1 MVAGAEES
9 LIRSEET
16 PMARWFAVVT
26 LFVSGVVVS
35 AADPAKP
42 NVVFILCDDLGVND
56 LRCYGRTEHR
66 TPALDQM
73 AKEGARFT
81 AAYAACPVCSPTR
94 AAILTGKHPARLHI
108 TTFLPGRGDA
118 PSQKLLHPRIQQ
130 QLPLEEVTL
139 AESLKAAGYAT
150 ACIGKWHLGGA
161 GFGPDKQG
169 FEVVHAGKP
178 NTPPTAEEGGKGE
191 SDLTRKAEEFIAANR
206 DRPFFLYLA
215 HNTPHIPLGARKNLI
230 EKHKGAFNPTYAAMI
245 ETLDASVGRVLKAID
260 DAKLTDRTLVVFTSD
275 NGGLHVPEL
284 KDDPP
289 THNTP
294 YRAGKGFLYEGG
306 IRVPLVVRWPGV
318 TSKGEVIDAPV
329 TSTDWTPTLLDACG
343 VKAADLDGVSLVPL
357 FKGEALKS
365 RPLYWHVPHYTNQ
378 GSRPAGAIR
387 EGNYKLVEH
396 YEDGRVELFDLPA
409 DPGEQHDLSQKFPTD
424 VQKLLD
430 KLADWRKAVGAQT
443 NQPNPAFDAD
453 LHKKLYLDT
462 DVSKLKRA
470 ATAAKTGEP
479 LAEWRR
485 EIDRVVR
492 KKK

>member
-1 MVAGAEES
+1 MNSLRVAVGVLLLGAMS
-9 LIRSEET
+9 
-16 PMARWFAVVT
+16 AQ
-26 LFVSGVVVS
+26 

-56 LRCYGRTEHR
+56 LGCYGRADHS
-66 TPALDQM
+66 TPNLDRM
-73 AKEGARFT
+73 AKAGLRFT

-94 AAILTGKHPARLHI
+94 AAILTGKHPARLNI

-130 QLPLEEVTL
+130 QLPLEEITL

-169 FEVVHAGKP
+169 FNVVHAGKP
-178 NTPPTAEEGGKGE
+178 NTPPTAGEGGKGE
-191 SDLTRKAEEFIAANR
+191 SDLTRKAEDFIAANR

-215 HNTPHIPLGARKNLI
+215 HNTPHIPLGARKELI

-245 ETLDASVGRVLKAID
+245 ETMDASVGRVLKALD

-275 NGGLHVPEL
+275 NGGLHVREL

-306 IRVPLVVRWPGV
+306 IRVPLIVRGFGV
-318 TSKGEVIDAPV
+318 RGGRTIDTPVI
-329 TSTDWTPTLLDACG
+329 STDWTPTTLDVCG
-343 VKAADLDGVSLVPL
+343 LKAANLDGVSLAPL
-357 FKGEALKS
+357 FRGEALKP
-365 RPLYWHVPHYTNQ
+365 RALCWHVPHYTNQ

-387 EGNYKLVEH
+387 EGDYKLIEH
-396 YEDGRVELFDLPA
+396 YEDGRVELFDLKL
-409 DPGEQHDLSQKFPTD
+409 DPGETTPCAGWAHAIKVSLKT
-424 VQKLLD
+424 KL
-430 KLADWRKAVGAQT
+430 KTWRESIEAQT
-443 NQPNPAFDAD
+443 NQPNPAFDAA
-453 LHKKLYLDT
+453 LHQKLYIDT
-462 DVSKLKRA
+462 DVSKLKPA

>member
-1 MVAGAEES
+1 MSRTCLVMIAGLLAWPA
-9 LIRSEET
+9 T
-16 PMARWFAVVT
+16 
-26 LFVSGVVVS
+26 
-35 AADPAKP
+35 AADPKP
-42 NVVFILCDDLGVND
+42 NIVFILADDLGVND
-56 LRCYGRTEHR
+56 LGCYGRTDHS
-66 TPALDQM
+66 TPNLDRM
-73 AKEGARFT
+73 AKSGLRFT

-94 AAILTGKHPARLHI
+94 AAILTGEHPARLHI

-118 PSQKLLHPRIQQ
+118 PPQKLLHPQIRQ

-139 AESLKAAGYAT
+139 AESLMAAGYAT
-150 ACIGKWHLGGA
+150 ACIGKWHLGGTA
-161 GFGPDKQG
+161 FGPDKQG
-169 FEVVHAGKP
+169 FDVVHAGKP

-191 SDLTRKAEEFIAANR
+191 SDLTRKAEEFVAANR

-215 HNTPHIPLGARKNLI
+215 HNTPHIPLGARKDLI

-245 ETLDASVGRVLKAID
+245 ETMDASVGRVLKALD
-260 DAKLTDRTLVVFTSD
+260 DAKVAERTIVVFTSD

-306 IRVPLVVRWPGV
+306 IRIPLIVRWPGV
-318 TSKGEVIDAPV
+318 VKPGGAIETPVI
-329 TSTDWTPTLLDACG
+329 STDWTPTLLDACG
-343 VKAADLDGVSLVPL
+343 LKVPDLDGVSLVPL
-357 FKGEALKS
+357 FRGEDIKP
-365 RPLYWHVPHYTNQ
+365 RPLFWHVPHYTNQ

-387 EGNYKLVEH
+387 DGKFKLIEH
-396 YEDGRVELFDLPA
+396 DEDARVELFDLLA
-409 DPGEQHDLSQKFPTD
+409 DPGEQHDLSSKFPKD
-424 VQKLLD
+424 AQKLRAQLS
-430 KLADWRKAVGAQT
+430 DWRKAVGAQT
-443 NQPNPAFDAD
+443 NPVNPTFDAD
-453 LHKKLYLDT
+453 LHRKLYIDT
-462 DVSKLKRA
+462 DVSKLKPA

>member
-1 MVAGAEES
+1 MSRFPWVVVAG
-9 LIRSEET
+9 LLVGG
-16 PMARWFAVVT
+16 AVVA
-26 LFVSGVVVS
+26 

-42 NVVFILCDDLGVND
+42 NIVLILCDDLGVND
-56 LRCYGRTEHR
+56 LGCYGRTEHR
-66 TPALDQM
+66 TPNLDAM
-73 AKEGARFT
+73 AKAGARFT

-94 AAILTGKHPARLHI
+94 AALMTGKHPARLHI

-118 PSQKLLHPRIQQ
+118 PSQKLLHPTIRQ

-139 AESLKAAGYAT
+139 AESLKSAGYAT

-169 FEVVHAGKP
+169 FDVVHAGKA
-178 NTPPTAEEGGKGE
+178 NTPPTADEGGKGE
-191 SDLTRKAEEFIAANR
+191 SDLTKKAAEFITANR

-215 HNTPHIPLGARKNLI
+215 HNTPHIPLGANKDLV
-230 EKHKGAFNPTYAAMI
+230 EKYKDAFNPTYAAMI
-245 ETLDASVGRVLKAID
+245 ETLDASVGRVLKALD
-260 DAKLTDRTLVVFTSD
+260 DAKLAERTIVVFTSD

-294 YRAGKGFLYEGG
+294 YRAGKGFLYDGG
-306 IRVPLVVRWPGV
+306 IRVPLIVRWPDVVKAG
-318 TSKGEVIDAPV
+318 GVIDTPV
-329 TSTDWTPTLLDACG
+329 ISTDWSPTLRDACG
-343 VKAADLDGVSLVPL
+343 MKAGEFDGLSLLPVLNGRPIR
-357 FKGEALKS
+357 E
-365 RPLYWHVPHYTNQ
+365 RPLYWHIPHYTNQ

-387 EGNYKLVEH
+387 ADDWKLIEH
-396 YEDGRVELFDLPA
+396 YEDGRIELFDLRQ
-409 DPGEQHDLSQKFPTD
+409 DPGETTDRSRAHPTKTL
-424 VQKLLD
+424 VLTR
-430 KLADWRKAVGAQT
+430 KLADWRKAIGAQV
-443 NQPNPAFDAD
+443 NEPNPAFDAD
-453 LHKKLYLDT
+453 LHKKLYIDT
-462 DVSKLKRA
+462 DVSKRKPA